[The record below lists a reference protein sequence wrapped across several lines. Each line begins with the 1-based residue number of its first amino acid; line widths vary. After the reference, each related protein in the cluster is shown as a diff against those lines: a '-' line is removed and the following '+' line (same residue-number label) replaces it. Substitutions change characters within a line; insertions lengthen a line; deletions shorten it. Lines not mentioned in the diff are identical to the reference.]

1 MHASNRSSE
10 ITAPR
15 IDLAPAGSRPVVELD
30 RIGLLDPWAQW
41 VKRTLDL
48 FFVMVLGLIAVVPG
62 VLIAI
67 AIVLDSRGPVF
78 FAHTRVGKGR
88 GSLRIWKFRSMVR
101 DADSRLQEYL
111 RRNPASAAE
120 WARTHKLRDDP
131 RVTRVGRFLRK
142 TSLDELPQLWN
153 VLRGDMSMVGPR
165 PIVSEEIAKYGAGFR
180 LYAKVLPGLTGL
192 WQVSG
197 RNDMHYSRR
206 VELDCHYIRRW
217 SLLMDCRILFR
228 TVRVVLLGHGAY

>member
-1 MHASNRSSE
+1 MHRRSDS
-10 ITAPR
+10 TVPL
-15 IDLAPAGSRPVVELD
+15 IDLSLAGRPILTLD
-30 RIGLLDPWAQW
+30 RTGLLSPATQRT
-41 VKRTLDL
+41 KRILDL
-48 FFVMVLGLIAVVPG
+48 VCVCLLGAVAILPE

-78 FAHTRVGKGR
+78 FKHTRVGKGR
-88 GSLRIWKFRSMVR
+88 RTIRIWKFRSMVK
-101 DADSRLQEYL
+101 DADTRLAQYL
-111 RRNPASAAE
+111 KDNPIQAAE

-153 VLRGDMSMVGPR
+153 ILRGEMSMVGPR
-165 PIVSEEIAKYGAGFR
+165 PIVSEEIAKYGSGFR
-180 LYAKVLPGLTGL
+180 VYAQVLPGLTGL

-197 RNDMHYSRR
+197 RNDTNYSRR
-206 VELDCHYIRRW
+206 VELDCHYIRHW
-217 SLLMDCRILFR
+217 NLAMEFRILLQ